1 MEKYYLFHYQ
11 LHKTLESVLQFLPK
25 NAKRQVNELLIVRD
39 VIIKISKKGIQNM
52 EILSKNQMVLFKSQL
67 IKHLILTVF

>member
-25 NAKRQVNELLIVRD
+25 NAKRQVSELLIVRD
-39 VIIKISKKGIQNM
+39 VTIKISKKGIQNM
-52 EILSKNQMVLFKSQL
+52 EILSKNQMVLIKSQL